1 MTMTRFKNKSIYISI
16 IISIISIIITTII
29 NIQIANEYL
38 RVDGKTKAL
47 FGIKEIFQFSY
58 QYYVCILGVAAI
70 IFAVISKNKAGLK
83 TIIILLAIST
93 IVFVFVRL
101 WRLLV

>member
-1 MTMTRFKNKSIYISI
+1 LKNKFIYISI
-16 IISIISIIITTII
+16 IISIISIVITTAI
-29 NIQIANEYL
+29 NIRIANEYL

-47 FGIKEIFQFSY
+47 FGLKEIFQFSY

-70 IFAVISKNKAGLK
+70 IFAVLAKTKTVSKTMTL
-83 TIIILLAIST
+83 LLAIST
-93 IVFVFVRL
+93 IILVFVRF

>member
-1 MTMTRFKNKSIYISI
+1 MVITLLKNKSIYISI
-16 IISIISIIITTII
+16 IISIISIIITTAI

-47 FGIKEIFQFSY
+47 FGLKEIFQFSY
-58 QYYVCILGVAAI
+58 QYYVCILGVAAM
-70 IFAVISKNKAGLK
+70 IFALKANNRTVSK
-83 TIIILLAIST
+83 TMTLLLSIST
-93 IVFVFVRL
+93 IVLVFVRF

>member
-1 MTMTRFKNKSIYISI
+1 MAITLLKNKFIYISI
-16 IISIISIIITTII
+16 IISIISIVITTAV
-29 NIQIANEYL
+29 NIRIANEYL

-47 FGIKEIFQFSY
+47 FGLKEIFQFSY

-70 IFAVISKNKAGLK
+70 IFAVLAKTKTVSKTRTL
-83 TIIILLAIST
+83 LLAIST
-93 IVFVFVRL
+93 IILVFVRF

>member
-1 MTMTRFKNKSIYISI
+1 MVIKPLKNKPIFISI
-16 IISIISIIITTII
+16 IISSISIIITIAI
-29 NIQIANEYL
+29 NIRIANEYL

-47 FGIKEIFQFSY
+47 FGLKEIFQFSY

-70 IFAVISKNKAGLK
+70 IFALKANSTTVSKTMTL
-83 TIIILLAIST
+83 LLAIST
-93 IVFVFVRL
+93 IALVFVRF

>member
-1 MTMTRFKNKSIYISI
+1 LKNKFIYISI
-16 IISIISIIITTII
+16 IISIIPIVITTAI
-29 NIQIANEYL
+29 NIRIANEYL

-47 FGIKEIFQFSY
+47 FGLKEIFQFSY

-70 IFAVISKNKAGLK
+70 IFAVLAKTKTVSKTMTL
-83 TIIILLAIST
+83 LLAIST
-93 IVFVFVRL
+93 IILVFVRF

>member
-1 MTMTRFKNKSIYISI
+1 MLITLLKNKSIYISI
-16 IISIISIIITTII
+16 IISIISIIITTAI

-38 RVDGKTKAL
+38 LVDGKTKAL
-47 FGIKEIFQFSY
+47 FGLKEIFQFSY

-70 IFAVISKNKAGLK
+70 IFAVKANNRAVSKTMSL
-83 TIIILLAIST
+83 LLAIST
-93 IVFVFVRL
+93 IVLVFVRF